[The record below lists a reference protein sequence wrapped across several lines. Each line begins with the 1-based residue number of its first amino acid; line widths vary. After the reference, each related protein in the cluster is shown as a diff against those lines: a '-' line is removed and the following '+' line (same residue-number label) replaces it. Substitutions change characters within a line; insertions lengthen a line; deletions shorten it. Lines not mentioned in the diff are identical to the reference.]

1 MKLSIRDLALSGLFI
16 IIASTVV
23 SNLYR
28 PKWGIIYA
36 VVNLIVLTFISLI
49 KDSWSI
55 NKNNWQRVKESTEW
69 KWKNLRTI
77 TSLKNLK
84 LLADL

>member
-1 MKLSIRDLALSGLFI
+1 MKLSIRDLTLSGLFI

-36 VVNLIVLTFISLI
+36 VINLMVLTFISLF

-55 NKNNWQRVKESTEW
+55 DKK
-69 KWKNLRTI
+69 
-77 TSLKNLK
+77 
-84 LLADL
+84 

>member
-1 MKLSIRDLALSGLFI
+1 MKLSIRDLTISGLFI

-36 VVNLIVLTFISLI
+36 VINLIVLTLLSIF
-49 KDSWSI
+49 KDYWSI
-55 NKNNWQRVKESTEW
+55 NKK
-69 KWKNLRTI
+69 
-77 TSLKNLK
+77 
-84 LLADL
+84 

>member
-1 MKLSIRDLALSGLFI
+1 MKLSIRDLTLSGLFI
-16 IIASTVV
+16 IVASTVV

-36 VVNLIVLTFISLI
+36 VFNLIVLTLFSLF

-55 NKNNWQRVKESTEW
+55 NKK
-69 KWKNLRTI
+69 
-77 TSLKNLK
+77 
-84 LLADL
+84 